1 MGRKNRRNREEYGNR
16 PCFNQNK
23 YINSGYLPYERYARP
38 YRTPHR
44 GEVWFAEL
52 GCHGNTSVQEGCRP
66 VIIVSN
72 DGCNHHSDTICVL
85 PMTSKLKK
93 SYLPSHVE
101 IGQDDLQRRNT
112 GRIFEPSM
120 ALAEQI
126 TTISKTSLR
135 SYLGIVEAGEKMRE
149 INNAVRVQLM
159 V

>member
-1 MGRKNRRNREEYGNR
+1 MGRKYRRNREEYCNR
-16 PCFNQNK
+16 LGFNPNK
-23 YINSGYLPYERYARP
+23 YINSGYLPDERYTRP
-38 YRTPHR
+38 YRTPRR

-52 GCHGNTSVQEGCRP
+52 GYHGNTSVQEGCRP

-72 DGCNHHSDTICVL
+72 DECNHHADTICVL

-93 SYLPSHVE
+93 GYLPSHVE
-101 IGQDDLQRRNT
+101 IGQEDLKRRNT

-120 ALAEQI
+120 ILAEQI

-135 SYLGIVEAGEKMRE
+135 SYLGIVGDGEKMRE
-149 INNAVRVQLM
+149 INNAVRAQLM